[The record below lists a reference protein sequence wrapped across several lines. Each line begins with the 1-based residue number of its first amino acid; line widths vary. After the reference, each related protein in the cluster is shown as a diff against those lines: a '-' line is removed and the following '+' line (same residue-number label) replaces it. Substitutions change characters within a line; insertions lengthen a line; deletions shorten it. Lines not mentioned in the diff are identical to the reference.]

1 MMNAFSLLLNIL
13 VTSATAAPVAP
24 ASSVR
29 KVDLNQ
35 DLKNNTFISLYELDP
50 KKPVKLSPLAQLKNH
65 EIQGRWSECVNLAPK
80 VFSSQ
85 KELRGWVA
93 QTWLHCLS
101 QAQEKKTSVGQEDK
115 VLSAIAKSWAIFEEG
130 PWADS
135 LWNTWVEQELSFL
148 DSEVKKKNR
157 VVESRIERLLD
168 HSPRLSREQKAQCFQ
183 LLGDLALARNEY
195 QEAQFMYEESQ
206 SFKDS
211 KYLTDKLDFLAKTRN
226 QQVAKPTTTPSVEAI
241 GEDGKLEDRIRA
253 ALKLND
259 LIPAMKDSVTL
270 LNQYPGSRSARRLK
284 DKPLEIYNSIS
295 DKMIAE
301 KALNEMQEADAS
313 KLLEWAQN
321 LHRKGEWASSMVLAQ
336 KAYDKNPQSPT
347 VTSLLWVV
355 GRSAHFL
362 GQYDKALEAFAKLIN
377 NANGSDEA
385 AEALFRSGLIYY
397 RQKDYTTAAALLD
410 RLVQQGRD
418 RYSLNAQYW
427 LVRSLEA
434 ANNKDRAQKT
444 AAALIERYPFSYYGL
459 RLRSESQ
466 GNKYV
471 WPASTDK
478 DLKLESTF
486 FVVGTQKKSWER
498 FKAWTQAGW
507 VTEAQTELGDMPYM
521 KDPALKVTLA
531 SKLAERGQYYS
542 AIRAVNDAL
551 DMDPRLRQEQ
561 FLKLG
566 YPQVY
571 QSLYQKES
579 DRYGIDVVLL
589 RSLTRQESAFNLR
602 TTSTSNAMG
611 LMQMI
616 PPTAQE
622 VAKKL
627 GMKINLP
634 DDMFRPEVNIPM
646 GSFYVSEMLGQ
657 FQNNIPFTLA
667 AYNAGPYRLK
677 KWIEGREEISSAL
690 ANPSSEPV
698 SEVWFD
704 ELPWNETSF
713 YVKAI
718 LRNVLLYRMI
728 GKEAYTPSLVLWSDL
743 LNKKAK

>member
-1 MMNAFSLLLNIL
+1 MNTLSLLLNVL

-24 ASSVR
+24 AGAVH
-29 KVDLNQ
+29 KIDLNH

-50 KKPVKLSPLAQLKNH
+50 KKSVKLSPLAQLKNH
-65 EIQGRWSECVNLAPK
+65 EIQGRWSECVTLAPK
-80 VFSSQ
+80 VFASQ
-85 KELRGWVA
+85 KELKGWVA
-93 QTWLHCLS
+93 QTWLHCLN
-101 QAQEKKTSVGQEDK
+101 QAQEKKTSVGQEEK
-115 VLSAIAKSWAIFEEG
+115 VLSAISKNWGLFDEG
-130 PWADS
+130 PWADT

-157 VVESRIERLLD
+157 GMEARIERLLD
-168 HSPRLSREQKAQCFQ
+168 HSSRLSREQKSQCYQ
-183 LLGDLALARNEY
+183 MLGDLALARNEY

-206 SFKDS
+206 SYKDS
-211 KYLTDKLDFLAKTRN
+211 KYLTEKLDFLAKTRS
-226 QQVAKPTTTPSVEAI
+226 QQVAKPEQTTAVEAI
-241 GEDGKLEDRIRA
+241 GEDGKLEERIRA

-259 LIPAMKDSVTL
+259 LIPALKDSVAL

-295 DKMIAE
+295 NKMIAE
-301 KALNEMQEADAS
+301 KALTEMQEADAS

-321 LHRKGEWASSMVLAQ
+321 LHRKGEWAASMVLAQ

-347 VTSLLWVV
+347 VTSSLWVV

-362 GQYDKALEAFAKLIN
+362 GQYDKALETFSKLIN

-385 AEALFRSGLIYY
+385 SEALFRSGLIYY
-397 RQKDYTTAAALLD
+397 RKKDYTTAAVLLD
-410 RLVQQGRD
+410 RLIQQGRD

-427 LVRSLEA
+427 LVRSLEQT
-434 ANNKDRAQKT
+434 NKERAQT
-444 AAALIERYPFSYYGL
+444 AAAALIERYPFSYYGL
-459 RLRSESQ
+459 RLRAETQ
-466 GNKYV
+466 GGKYI
-471 WPASTDK
+471 WPAGVDK

-486 FVVGTQKKSWER
+486 YVVGTQKKSWER
-498 FKAWTQAGW
+498 FKALTQAGW
-507 VTEAQTELGDMPYM
+507 VTEAQTELGDLPYM
-521 KDPALKVTLA
+521 KDPTLKVTLA
-531 SKLAERGQYYS
+531 TKLAERGQYYS
-542 AIRAVNDAL
+542 AIRSINDAL
-551 DMDPRLRQEQ
+551 DADPRLRQEQ

-616 PPTAQE
+616 PPTAQD
-622 VAKKL
+622 VARKL

-646 GSFYVSEMLGQ
+646 GSYYVSEMLGQ
-657 FQNNIPFTLA
+657 FQSNVPFTLA

-698 SEVWFD
+698 SEMWFD

-728 GKEAYTPSLVLWSDL
+728 GKEAYTAPPVLWSDL
-743 LNKKAK
+743 LSKKAK